1 MQTIKSLTPATT
13 VVLQWLVWMKHF
25 DWRIGATLIPIVG
38 GILLTS
44 VTEMSFNMLR
54 FCAALLAVWLHLQ
67 RLSLQNLFS
76 MDTNLTVKMTPY
88 EEENAK
94 RMEALNIRHLSQSLQ
109 KSSSSKMSGSG
120 RGKRIAPIQPTPSL
134 PPETRP
140 NTNGLKRMKL
150 ALKKALIVEER

>member
-109 KSSSSKMSGSG
+109 KSSSSKAKYKWFEKDEASIKKSFNS
-120 RGKRIAPIQPTPSL
+120 RGTL
-134 PPETRP
+134 T
-140 NTNGLKRMKL
+140 LKN
-150 ALKKALIVEER
+150 ALFKVRNC